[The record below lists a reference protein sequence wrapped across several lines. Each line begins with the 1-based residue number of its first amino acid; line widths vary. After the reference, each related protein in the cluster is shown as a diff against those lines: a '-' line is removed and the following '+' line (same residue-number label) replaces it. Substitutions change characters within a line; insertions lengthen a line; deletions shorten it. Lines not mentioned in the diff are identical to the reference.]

1 MPSGVAAAVIMNTHS
16 TPKENTAEY
25 VVHNDKERDE
35 FENSHSE
42 KQRRVAIYERVLA
55 DVNRVVDKQAATRSN
70 YLSLCIWLLYFIL
83 YAAVLVMQ
91 RDPVAAFEV
100 EQTLK
105 DVILTPNSGIVD
117 SATGETVPRFAS
129 AADVYQFFQSTM
141 NTLYQDPKCGNGVC
155 ENGESKA
162 FADQGCSVDCG
173 AWTQVSTYNI
183 SLWSNNPEDDLRYW
197 GLCEKNTHYCL
208 KASQVIRPGDN
219 QTHTVQLFDGEW
231 TLRVE
236 PSMDGIGGKI
246 AKVVVDVAA
255 TNAFNATVWQ
265 ANANKNLIKYRTNP
279 KYFYKSEI
287 VTSWASCNEDTTG
300 VPTGVTSC
308 NSNDEAEYC
317 DDNYLGDGV
326 CDSDCNVLVCAF
338 DKGDCCRPVPGRT
351 ATETFSVWNYQQPN
365 TEVTVFGVMEGRVN
379 EVYVGRAGTNRVV
392 GGILVTQTRRKRDA
406 CTQQAHVTGTA
417 GLLFGTSP
425 HERFKDLSN
434 ECPSA
439 TEMLQEPFGYD
450 AQFLPASK
458 LYSTAVVAEKNLIF
472 QKSSKLD
479 PSNGLP
485 FGFHYYEFSSTAGGY
500 PIFFDIN
507 INQAKAMRYVT
518 FMEDGGFIDEATEEV
533 KMYLM
538 TYNAP
543 TGMFGALIVTFEFTS
558 TGFVNVGVNVQS
570 ASVQPYRYDRDLLRL
585 GLELLFVL
593 GVVANVIVEVK
604 EVFGGFSWEDPL
616 GFLDYFQ
623 EIWNYLDVLNIG
635 LLSSSIF
642 NWFVYVTAIA
652 PHFQPPMRYEIYDPY
667 RLSSNSSIEAN
678 MFEANPTRMKSLISS
693 YDELEK
699 ITRWQSLYIGINGV
713 SFIIMIFRTL
723 KMMNFQPRV
732 GLVTRTL
739 EAAAGDLVHFII
751 VFAII
756 TAGYAVVG
764 HLNFGHS
771 IEAFSTIWMSL
782 NSCAEILLG
791 EIGLNAALLEQDFII
806 PPLLFFWSYIFIAFF
821 ILINIL
827 LAIIVDS
834 YAMVKESADDTTPLP
849 TEVRDLLLGR
859 LGGWLACD
867 SKRTALE
874 KKLKKK
880 LKWQLLVDQAEEE
893 GKQPEDEEQ
902 YRYVRKRFLKVSG
915 IPVHEELGEESETFD
930 EELFS
935 DALADVLYTGILEE
949 SKESLTK
956 EKETSDAI
964 ASILGNFSAK
974 KNDKHLRRRS
984 SALKRV
990 ATSIKKMAKGIAV
1003 SDSQARRDSKREALS
1018 ILKYF
1023 GDRKKVRVKKAKA
1036 QKNVKVTKVDEVT
1049 PVVAIDI
1056 PPASGEDA
1064 VVKGNDFSFGD
1075 EVDKGHDG
1083 GNHGGTAG
1091 EAGKA
1096 PSNSKN
1102 QSPSTSKKK

>member
-351 ATETFSVWNYQQPN
+351 AI
-365 TEVTVFGVMEGRVN
+365 
-379 EVYVGRAGTNRVV
+379 TNM
-392 GGILVTQTRRKRDA
+392 IL
-406 CTQQAHVTGTA
+406 
-417 GLLFGTSP
+417 
-425 HERFKDLSN
+425 
-434 ECPSA
+434 
-439 TEMLQEPFGYD
+439 
-450 AQFLPASK
+450 
-458 LYSTAVVAEKNLIF
+458 
-472 QKSSKLD
+472 
-479 PSNGLP
+479 
-485 FGFHYYEFSSTAGGY
+485 
-500 PIFFDIN
+500 
-507 INQAKAMRYVT
+507 AK
-518 FMEDGGFIDEATEEV
+518 I
-533 KMYLM
+533 
-538 TYNAP
+538 
-543 TGMFGALIVTFEFTS
+543 I
-558 TGFVNVGVNVQS
+558 
-570 ASVQPYRYDRDLLRL
+570 
-585 GLELLFVL
+585 
-593 GVVANVIVEVK
+593 ANHITI
-604 EVFGGFSWEDPL
+604 S
-616 GFLDYFQ
+616 
-623 EIWNYLDVLNIG
+623 IRINIG
-635 LLSSSIF
+635 LPELEASSCTNAFGMYAIIPTMINNEIPLPIPLSVIF
-642 NWFVYVTAIA
+642 SPNHIA
-652 PHFQPPMRYEIYDPY
+652 KIVPV
-667 RLSSNSSIEAN
+667 
-678 MFEANPTRMKSLISS
+678 TRMITEGIMKS
-693 YDELEK
+693 
-699 ITRWQSLYIGINGV
+699 NP
-713 SFIIMIFRTL
+713 F
-723 KMMNFQPRV
+723 P
-732 GLVTRTL
+732 
-739 EAAAGDLVHFII
+739 I
-751 VFAII
+751 V
-756 TAGYAVVG
+756 
-764 HLNFGHS
+764 N
-771 IEAFSTIWMSL
+771 
-782 NSCAEILLG
+782 
-791 EIGLNAALLEQDFII
+791 
-806 PPLLFFWSYIFIAFF
+806 
-821 ILINIL
+821 
-827 LAIIVDS
+827 
-834 YAMVKESADDTTPLP
+834 
-849 TEVRDLLLGR
+849 
-859 LGGWLACD
+859 
-867 SKRTALE
+867 
-874 KKLKKK
+874 
-880 LKWQLLVDQAEEE
+880 
-893 GKQPEDEEQ
+893 
-902 YRYVRKRFLKVSG
+902 
-915 IPVHEELGEESETFD
+915 
-930 EELFS
+930 
-935 DALADVLYTGILEE
+935 
-949 SKESLTK
+949 
-956 EKETSDAI
+956 
-964 ASILGNFSAK
+964 
-974 KNDKHLRRRS
+974 
-984 SALKRV
+984 
-990 ATSIKKMAKGIAV
+990 
-1003 SDSQARRDSKREALS
+1003 
-1018 ILKYF
+1018 
-1023 GDRKKVRVKKAKA
+1023 
-1036 QKNVKVTKVDEVT
+1036 
-1049 PVVAIDI
+1049 
-1056 PPASGEDA
+1056 ASG
-1064 VVKGNDFSFGD
+1064 
-1075 EVDKGHDG
+1075 
-1083 GNHGGTAG
+1083 GT
-1091 EAGKA
+1091 
-1096 PSNSKN
+1096 PSCPNPHK
-1102 QSPSTSKKK
+1102 